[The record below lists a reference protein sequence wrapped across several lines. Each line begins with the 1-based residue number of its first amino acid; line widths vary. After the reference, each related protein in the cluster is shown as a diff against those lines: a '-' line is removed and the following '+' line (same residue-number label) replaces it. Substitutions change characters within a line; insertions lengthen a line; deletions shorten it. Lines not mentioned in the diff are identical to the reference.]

1 MALCTHFE
9 QTEIGCPRIAEF
21 TVQRTE
27 TLFDHIT
34 GLRQISV
41 AFGLRFRQRMFT
53 VGFAH
58 NAVLQPMLFQMLP
71 VFLDENKFPITDN
84 PTLYV
89 DSYAKMIW
97 DPSDFN
103 TPNMNDNAQ
112 TNKEYQHLANRLL
125 ITQPIVE
132 RLNSQNYTQNSEE
145 FDKAETE
152 LNSILHKYRYNRL
165 KDFLTD
171 VTPIKLK
178 QLQGQNLTSEEHNL
192 LQDANLAF
200 QYHTRLKMF
209 SDNIYRKGMNV
220 QSDILKEKFPHLKD
234 KIISANK
241 PDNYTENGKVVGLI
255 SDFGAVKFIMYT
267 NPEQNQILKT
277 RFIIE

>member
-1 MALCTHFE
+1 MALCAHFN
-9 QTEIGCPRIAEF
+9 QPEIGCPGVAEF

-27 TLFDHIT
+27 ALFDHIT
-34 GLRQISV
+34 GLRQIAV
-41 AFGLRFRQRMFT
+41 TFGLVFRQRT
-53 VGFAH
+53 VAVGFAH

-178 QLQGQNLTSEEHNL
+178 KLQGQNLTSEEHNL

-200 QYHTRLKMF
+200 QYHT
-209 SDNIYRKGMNV
+209 
-220 QSDILKEKFPHLKD
+220 KD
-234 KIISANK
+234 
-241 PDNYTENGKVVGLI
+241 VL
-255 SDFGAVKFIMYT
+255 
-267 NPEQNQILKT
+267 
-277 RFIIE
+277 R